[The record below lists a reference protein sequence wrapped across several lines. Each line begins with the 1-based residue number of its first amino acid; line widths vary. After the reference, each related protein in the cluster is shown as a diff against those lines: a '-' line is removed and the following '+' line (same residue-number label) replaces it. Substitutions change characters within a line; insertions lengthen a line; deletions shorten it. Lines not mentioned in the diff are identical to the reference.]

1 MILELNIS
9 LELTKNKK
17 GLLCPQATGLG
28 IFYLLPKMILIQKD
42 GKGYRK

>member
-9 LELTKNKK
+9 LELAKNKREP
-17 GLLCPQATGLG
+17 LCPQATGLG
-28 IFYLLPKMILIQKD
+28 IFYLLPKMMLIQKD